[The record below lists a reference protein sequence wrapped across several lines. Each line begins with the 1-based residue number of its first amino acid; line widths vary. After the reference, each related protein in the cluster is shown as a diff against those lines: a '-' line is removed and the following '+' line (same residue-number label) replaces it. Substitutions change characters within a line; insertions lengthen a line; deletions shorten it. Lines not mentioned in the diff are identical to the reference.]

1 MSGDQWDLCSP
12 AVITYGDGQPG
23 TSSCTIVVP
32 ICTKRIGVSP
42 LHIISRAT
50 LQVGAQTC

>member
-1 MSGDQWDLCSP
+1 MSGDHWDLCSP
-12 AVITYGDGQPG
+12 AAITYGDGQPG
-23 TSSCTIVVP
+23 TSSCTIVVL

-42 LHIISRAT
+42 LRIISHVT